1 MNCGV
6 SYMGIL
12 LDVVFG
18 CLIATGIGVSLYY
31 LYKNIKDKKRA
42 VPVFGL
48 SYSGE
53 YTQKNFW
60 TSEII
65 IVVVITQGFGFLK
78 LSLPVNFLM
87 ICLLVILTLLYFT
100 QILRGAIGKKGVV
113 SATTFYNWQQI
124 DSVDWITGLQ
134 AENPG
139 YPSWGLVRFHTGNKY
154 VEFVIKKK
162 EEDKVRSFVE
172 KQMNLAKAN

>member
-1 MNCGV
+1 
-6 SYMGIL
+6 MGIL

-18 CLIATGIGVSLYY
+18 ILIASGIGIALYH
-31 LYKNIKDKKRA
+31 LFKNFKDKKRA
-42 VPVFGL
+42 VPVYGL

-60 TSEII
+60 TNEII
-65 IVVVITQGFGFLK
+65 IVVVVTQGFGFLK
-78 LSLPVNFLM
+78 LSMPVNILM

-100 QILRGAIGKKGVV
+100 QILRGAIGQKGVV
-113 SATTFYNWQQI
+113 SATKFYNWKQI

-139 YPSWGLVRFHTGNKY
+139 YPSWGLVRFHAGDKY

-162 EEDKVRSFVE
+162 EEDNVRSFVE